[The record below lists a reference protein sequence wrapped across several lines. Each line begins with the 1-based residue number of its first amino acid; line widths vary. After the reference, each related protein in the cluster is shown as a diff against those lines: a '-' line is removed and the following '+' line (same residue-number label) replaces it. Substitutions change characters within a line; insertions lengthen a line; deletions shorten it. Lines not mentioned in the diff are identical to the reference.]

1 MTFPLPQHRAYSV
14 SKPAHEMSDF
24 EQRPQNT
31 SDEQT
36 QDSSP
41 SDASTSQ
48 PSSNGPPPPRS
59 EKQKAC
65 DRLARVCW
73 YLANDSG
80 SASDVDQRQDLQIAI
95 NFFGFGLFG
104 HEAFDASFR
113 AQRDTVTSSS
123 TGTRIVPESQQA
135 NVLPSTENVEGVRP
149 AATVSSKAQVE
160 KMLDSSMRAMARAD
174 GLGHGASSL
183 NALLAMF
190 RLQRPIVDPK
200 RQKALDCLARACWYL
215 PNDTGCL
222 PSAIQRN
229 LLYGTLWGFAHG
241 AFDHDDFMRKLVR
254 QRSTSTSSSTGTHS
268 LVGPELY
275 TELPAASRSQVTVD
289 PGLASVAQRELMK
302 WMYRTE
308 EALQQAE
315 GMGREVGREARSFG
329 AIIDGWD
336 FREFGDSLGW
346 ELTSDADDSSASIID
361 NAANGVS
368 GRAHASSKGVS

>member
-1 MTFPLPQHRAYSV
+1 MARIDALEVVTFPLPQHRAYSA

-36 QDSSP
+36 RDSSP

-48 PSSNGPPPPRS
+48 PSSNGPPLPRS

-73 YLANDSG
+73 YLASDAG
-80 SASDVDQRQDLQIAI
+80 SASDIDQRQDLPIAI
-95 NFFGFGLFG
+95 NFFGFGLFS

-135 NVLPSTENVEGVRP
+135 DVLPSTENVEG
-149 AATVSSKAQVE
+149 VE

-190 RLQRPIVDPK
+190 RLQRPIVDPS
-200 RQKALDCLARACWYL
+200 LA
-215 PNDTGCL
+215 
-222 PSAIQRN
+222 
-229 LLYGTLWGFAHG
+229 
-241 AFDHDDFMRKLVR
+241 
-254 QRSTSTSSSTGTHS
+254 
-268 LVGPELY
+268 E
-275 TELPAASRSQVTVD
+275 AS
-289 PGLASVAQRELMK
+289 
-302 WMYRTE
+302 
-308 EALQQAE
+308 
-315 GMGREVGREARSFG
+315 
-329 AIIDGWD
+329 
-336 FREFGDSLGW
+336 DS
-346 ELTSDADDSSASIID
+346 DDSSAAVARRGVNGFHRAASAAV
-361 NAANGVS
+361 NA
-368 GRAHASSKGVS
+368 